1 MAKSVFEKL
10 YASELCLALGY
21 LALASAAIVLTRFNG
36 GVALLWVAN
45 APLLVF
51 LCRRPTVRW
60 PAVFAWAT
68 PASFAASCLFCPV
81 PWAAPFLA
89 SASILEALIAATLLR
104 RFLDGCDYVGSVRSL
119 TIFCLIAG
127 FVAPLASG
135 LIAATT
141 GMFAFHRP
149 WLGTYG
155 DWVVGHGLGTL
166 IVCPMVLLFV
176 GRQSQLSFKRMV
188 TQLYGTG
195 GMLLAAVVGV
205 TVIVFWQQRLPLL
218 FLPALPILL
227 ATFKLG
233 RPGAALSILCVALI
247 GGLATATGH
256 GPIMMTHL
264 TKVGHLQF
272 FQFYLAATFLMALP
286 VAGALDEREA
296 LAAALEDSAT
306 RFRLITEQASDII
319 ALIGFDGVCSFM
331 SPASSTILGIPPE
344 DIVGTRPI
352 DLTHLD
358 DRVLID
364 QYRKDLR
371 SGAIGPGASL
381 RFRMARADGAYVW
394 IEASSR
400 LATMSDMPSVVTVWR
415 DVSGQVGIEAELKTA
430 RAEAEAAS
438 AAKAGFL
445 ANMSHEIRTPMNGV
459 IGFAEL
465 LLTSKLTDEQRR
477 DAGLIAESG
486 RAMMK
491 LLNDILDLS
500 KIEAGQ
506 LDVVTEAFD
515 LPHAI
520 KACGKLLTLSAL
532 QKQLTLTIAVEDEV
546 PQMILGDALRIR
558 QIVLNLL
565 GNAIKFTD
573 QGGVTVT
580 VSIDDR
586 MLTPRLLIKVADT
599 GIGISPERQGSIF
612 EEFVQADHSITRR
625 YGGTGLGLAISNRL
639 AKLMGGDITL
649 VSVPG
654 GGTTVT
660 VSLPAR
666 ATAPKQV
673 ALEAAQPNVAL
684 AGRAARILLAED
696 HEVNQLLVRAMLARG
711 GHDVTIVVDGR
722 AAVDAVR
729 DSKGAGRP
737 YNLVFMDMQMPVM
750 DGLTATKAI
759 RAMESPN
766 DARLPIVA
774 LTANAFAADLDTC
787 RDAGMDDHVAKPV
800 AMETLLAAVVR
811 WSGRT
816 AEVEEAA
823 EAVISTPVPL
833 KTRFKPS
840 ASAQAKY
847 QAHCAATLAMIEAL
861 AGASVV
867 SNTDM
872 AAVATMLH
880 KLAGTAGMFDQAALG
895 DEASL
900 LEDHVLTWPES
911 DRQAGFLR
919 AAESLRSKAAA

>member
-1 MAKSVFEKL
+1 
-10 YASELCLALGY
+10 
-21 LALASAAIVLTRFNG
+21 
-36 GVALLWVAN
+36 
-45 APLLVF
+45 
-51 LCRRPTVRW
+51 
-60 PAVFAWAT
+60 
-68 PASFAASCLFCPV
+68 ASCLFCPV

-89 SASILEALIAATLLR
+89 SASILEALFAATLLR
-104 RFLDGCDYVGSVRSL
+104 RLLDGCDYVGSVRSL

-127 FVAPLASG
+127 FLAPLASG
-135 LIAATT
+135 LIAATV

-155 DWVVGHGLGTL
+155 DWVVGHGLGTM

-176 GRQSQLSFKRMV
+176 GRQSQLSFKRMA
-188 TQLYGTG
+188 TELYGTG
-195 GMLLAAVVGV
+195 GMLLAAVVAA
-205 TVIVFWQQRLPLL
+205 TVMVFWQQRLPLL

-233 RPGAALSILCVALI
+233 RPGAALSILCVAII

-296 LAAALEDSAT
+296 LASALEDSAT

-319 ALIGFDGVCSFM
+319 ALIGFDGICSFM
-331 SPASSTILGIPPE
+331 SPASTTILGIPPE

-364 QYRKDLR
+364 QYRRDLR
-371 SGAIGPGASL
+371 CGAIGPGASL
-381 RFRMARADGAYVW
+381 RFRMARADGAYIW

-400 LATMSDMPSVVTVWR
+400 LATMSDVPAVVTVWR
-415 DVSGQVGIEAELKTA
+415 DVSAQVGIEAEIKAA

-465 LLTSKLTDEQRR
+465 LLTSELTDEQRR
-477 DAGLIAESG
+477 DASLIAESG

-506 LDVVTEAFD
+506 LDVVTEPFD

-520 KACGKLLTLSAL
+520 KACGKLLTPSAL
-532 QKQLTLTIAVEDEV
+532 QKQLSFAIVVEDKV

-565 GNAIKFTD
+565 GNAIKFTE

-586 MLTPRLLIKVADT
+586 MPEPRLLIKVADT
-599 GIGISPERQGSIF
+599 GIGIAPERQASIF

-649 VSVPG
+649 MSVPG
-654 GGTTVT
+654 SGTTVT
-660 VSLPAR
+660 VSLPVN
-666 ATAPKQV
+666 TAALKPALPK
-673 ALEAAQPNVAL
+673 AAQPTVTVAP
-684 AGRAARILLAED
+684 RPARILLAED

-711 GHDVTIVVDGR
+711 GHDVTIVVDGQ
-722 AAVDAVR
+722 AAVDAIRASNGV
-729 DSKGAGRP
+729 GTP
-737 YNLVFMDMQMPVM
+737 YDLVFMDMQMPVM
-750 DGLTATKAI
+750 DGLAATRAI
-759 RAMESPN
+759 RAMESPQN
-766 DARLPIVA
+766 ARLPIIA
-774 LTANAFAADLDTC
+774 LTANAFSADLDTC
-787 RDAGMDDHVAKPV
+787 REAGMDDHVAKPV
-800 AMETLLAAVVR
+800 AMETLLAAVAR
-811 WSGRT
+811 WSGHT
-816 AEVEEAA
+816 AEAEAAA
-823 EAVISTPVPL
+823 EAVILAPVRV

-847 QAHCAATLAMIEAL
+847 DAHRAATLAMIEGL
-861 AGASVV
+861 SCASVV
-867 SNTDM
+867 SDADM

-895 DEASL
+895 DEASV
-900 LEDHVLTWPES
+900 LEDHILTWPEH
-911 DRQAGFLR
+911 DRQAGFLK
-919 AAESLRSKAAA
+919 AAESLRSRAAA